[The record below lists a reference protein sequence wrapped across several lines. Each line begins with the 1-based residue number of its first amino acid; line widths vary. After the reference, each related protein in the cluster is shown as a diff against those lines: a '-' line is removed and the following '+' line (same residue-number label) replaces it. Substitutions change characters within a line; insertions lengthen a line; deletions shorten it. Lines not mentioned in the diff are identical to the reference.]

1 MRTARACG
9 RNQFP
14 VVTRSYSASS
24 GSFAVSQGVRAGRSE
39 GRGRDRRARDAVRTC
54 PLGRLEMHKLTGEE
68 TERWAFG
75 AAGGSQAATEKWN
88 SRGGLPRNRSAGG
101 KGSIIDEGHVSVR
114 GPGAR
119 DDVRSMAALAG
130 RSSEALLFF
139 LLFVSRGLIQH
150 LSRDLCL

>member
-1 MRTARACG
+1 MEAKAEDVTAG
-9 RNQFP
+9 P
-14 VVTRSYSASS
+14 GTRYEHVHS
-24 GSFAVSQGVRAGRSE
+24 GGLKCIHRQERKPSAGRSGLRE
-39 GRGRDRRARDAVRTC
+39 GLRR
-54 PLGRLEMHKLTGEE
+54 
-68 TERWAFG
+68 
-75 AAGGSQAATEKWN
+75 
-88 SRGGLPRNRSAGG
+88 LPRNRNAGA

-114 GPGAR
+114 SPGAR